1 MSEATSGRG
10 AKIERPLSPHLQIY
24 SPLVNMVMS
33 ILHRLTGAALYLGT
47 IILAAWLVAAAS
59 GPEAFAT
66 VSSLLDTWPG
76 RIVLLG
82 YTWALMHHALGG
94 IRHFIWDFG
103 IGYDLDTVDK
113 MSWGTIVGS
122 TLLTALIWYLAL
134 FGIGGS

>member
-94 IRHFIWDFG
+94 IRHFI
-103 IGYDLDTVDK
+103 
-113 MSWGTIVGS
+113 
-122 TLLTALIWYLAL
+122 
-134 FGIGGS
+134 